1 MQSLKNAELTSEAVA
16 QINTKLEEIRGL
28 IPFAVGLSAGEK
40 MSNPAL
46 GSRRTKF
53 VEVAVE
59 SARQY
64 PEMLPAFLDA
74 TTFEG
79 EYGLYKNLF
88 TVHVAVQQLDRL
100 VADTMHLAGNQVLAG
115 AREFYNTVKRASES
129 NVPGATA
136 VKANLQIH
144 YTQGKSKK
152 ENGVH
157 ADAVAQPLS

>member
-1 MQSLKNAELTSEAVA
+1 MQSLKDATLTPDVVS
-16 QINTKLEEIRGL
+16 QINSKLEEIRGL

-64 PEMLPAFLDA
+64 PELLPSFLNA
-74 TTFEG
+74 ETFEN
-79 EYGLYKNLF
+79 EVELFKNLF
-88 TVHVAVQQLDRL
+88 TIHVAVQQLDRL
-100 VADTMHLAGNQVLAG
+100 VADTMHLAGNQALAG

-129 NVPGATA
+129 NVPGAMA

-144 YTQGKSKK
+144 YTQGKNKK

-157 ADAVAQPLS
+157 ADTVAQPLS

>member
-1 MQSLKNAELTSEAVA
+1 MQNLKDAVLPTEAVA
-16 QINTKLEEIRGL
+16 LINAKLEEIRGL

-46 GSRRTKF
+46 GARRTKF

-64 PEMLPAFLDA
+64 PELLPSFLNA
-74 TTFEG
+74 TTFES
-79 EYGLYKNLF
+79 EFSLFQNLF

-129 NVPGATA
+129 NVPGAMA
-136 VKANLQIH
+136 VKASLQIH